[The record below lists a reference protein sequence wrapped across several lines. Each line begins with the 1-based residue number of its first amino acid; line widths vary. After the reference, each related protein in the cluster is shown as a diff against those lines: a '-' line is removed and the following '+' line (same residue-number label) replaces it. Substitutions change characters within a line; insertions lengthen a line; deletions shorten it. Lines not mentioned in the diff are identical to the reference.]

1 MGAYSNPS
9 FVSRLRRLLTGQ
21 DSDRVS
27 DRSASIVS
35 RKRPKQAQVRL
46 SHDQVAELIASY
58 QAGRTLEEVAAEFG
72 IYVRTAAAHLER
84 EGVPQRRRR
93 LTPDQVTEAVQLYE
107 SGWST
112 IQIAKHLGIYAQSV
126 RYQLVKEGVQLR
138 PRPGRKS

>member
-1 MGAYSNPS
+1 
-9 FVSRLRRLLTGQ
+9 
-21 DSDRVS
+21 
-27 DRSASIVS
+27 
-35 RKRPKQAQVRL
+35 
-46 SHDQVAELIASY
+46 
-58 QAGRTLEEVAAEFG
+58 VAAEFG

-93 LTPDQVTEAVQLYE
+93 LTPDQVTEAAQLYE